1 MQVRQESDSD
11 NQILLLYHGKQKTRA
26 EKLESQLRV
35 IEIHVKTFKMQVF
48 DVARAED
55 LADLEQSVRQLSQ
68 QTNLALVTVLSPDFL
83 LAFDFEAFY
92 KQHFSSPD
100 KAEKVK
106 FSWILAAEMAMI
118 PDFFS
123 KRVPLALKPQSYEAA
138 VLDEKVACE
147 VARAVGNFFRD

>member
-35 IEIHVKTFKMQVF
+35 IEMYAKTFKMKVF
-48 DVARAED
+48 DVASED
-55 LADLEQSVRQLSQ
+55 DLVRLEQSARQVSQ
-68 QTNLALVTVLSPDFL
+68 QTNLVLVVALSTDFL
-83 LAFDFEAFY
+83 LALDFEAFY
-92 KQHFSSPD
+92 NEHCNSANNAK
-100 KAEKVK
+100 KRKV
-106 FSWILAAEMAMI
+106 SWILAAEMAMI
-118 PDFFS
+118 PEVFS
-123 KRVPLALKPQSYEAA
+123 ERHPLVIRRQSYEAA